1 MFRAIKRDTGQV
13 VALKR
18 VQLGEIIDEKK
29 RAKTLKE
36 VKLLQSLTH
45 PNIVKYLDSFLSEDD
60 LIIVFEWAEVR
71 GELCRGAGP
80 AGRTPPPRL
89 TG

>member
-1 MFRAIKRDTGQV
+1 M

-45 PNIVKYLDSFLSEDD
+45 PNIIKYLDSFLTEDD

-71 GELCRGAGP
+71 AREPRGAG
-80 AGRTPPPRL
+80 RQPRADRR
-89 TG
+89 GMPG